1 MASVLQYTE
10 WGFYLGIVLIVWA
23 IVTYFFWVR
32 IMGRTDRKWVKASK
46 IGFIAGI
53 IILIVSITYL
63 YLII

>member
-1 MASVLQYTE
+1 MPSVLQYTE

-32 IMGRTDRKWVKASK
+32 IIGRTDRKWVKASK

-53 IILIVSITYL
+53 VILIVSITYL